1 MVVGAKGATGEDVVS
16 LRTFGT
22 GEHILDGRRHA
33 SIVGEAGH
41 AQMQR
46 EAALRPLQLTCTA
59 TTLARCR
66 AASFFVQLS
75 LGAGGGASRWGHSA
89 ATRGRRGRQVEV
101 PSCKKS
107 GAKSRQLLLAPSL
120 RVLAAAEISIRRVI
134 SSEVPLHA
142 SAALHSSIL
151 LKDFIRSLD
160 SSHALDITDSPKI
173 YLLASSCFVKSSL
186 LTSEVAVRC
195 QHSKCETEP
204 IYS

>member
-16 LRTFGT
+16 LRTFRT
-22 GEHILDGRRHA
+22 GEHILEGRRHA

-59 TTLARCR
+59 TTVARCR
-66 AASFFVQLS
+66 AASFFAQLS
-75 LGAGGGASRWGHSA
+75 LGAGGWRRAGATLQQIEAGGAVKWRFLP
-89 ATRGRRGRQVEV
+89 V
-101 PSCKKS
+101 KKS

-142 SAALHSSIL
+142 SATLHSSIL

-160 SSHALDITDSPKI
+160 SSHALDIPDSPKI
-173 YLLASSCFVKSSL
+173 YLLASSCS
-186 LTSEVAVRC
+186 
-195 QHSKCETEP
+195 
-204 IYS
+204 